1 MDEVSSN
8 MPPNWTEGEVLP
20 DPPAPKRP
28 LPKPPDF
35 EKANKKE
42 KKKKNKKYES
52 YFFTAAPWKLALLSV
67 CTWGYYDFY
76 RFYRNWVLYK
86 KHSGRWIMPG
96 MRATFYPLWAY
107 SMFRKIEEKAIE
119 HNIEFQ
125 WQAGL
130 LALAYLVIFLFWF
143 ARDPFSQISTFT
155 FVPLL
160 IVNRTA
166 TAINSAVTPDYRE
179 NDRLSPLNWA
189 AVLMGGPYVAYSLYG
204 MIFGLP
210 QANIGAMDSLR
221 QLQQL
226 QEQLNNMQ

>member
-1 MDEVSSN
+1 MGEVSSDL
-8 MPPNWTEGEVLP
+8 PPNWTEGEVLP

-35 EKANKKE
+35 EKEN
-42 KKKKNKKYES
+42 KKKKKKKKYEG

-67 CTWGYYDFY
+67 CTCGYYDFY
-76 RFYRNWVLYK
+76 WFYRNWVLYK

-119 HNIEFQ
+119 RNMEFQ

-130 LALAYLVIFLFWF
+130 LALAYLIIFLFWF
-143 ARDPFSQISTFT
+143 VRDPFSQISTFT

-166 TAINSAVTPDYRE
+166 AAINSAVIPDYRE
-179 NDRLSPLNWA
+179 NDMLSPLNWA
-189 AVLMGGPYVAYSLYG
+189 AVLMGGAYVAYSFYG
-204 MIFGLP
+204 MFVGLP
-210 QANIGAMDSLR
+210 QPNVGAMDALR
-221 QLQQL
+221 QMRELQDQL
-226 QEQLNNMQ
+226 KNI